1 MDLQHSKSYA
11 ALTQQSSQLFKPK
24 QLSFKQQM
32 GIQQDQQSSIVAYA
46 DSQIIDTGTYDAN
59 NDRIPYLNQQL
70 YSFKS
75 YRISTEMINGSPI
88 DQIQLILRENENL
101 KRSLNQKQQ
110 IIESLN
116 RSRKVKPRLDFSDF
130 KKNSRSLVQPQ
141 SQQESIKPKNVEI
154 KQSISQNYNKRIKLP
169 KIEDSIPTKE
179 DECNFTFAN
188 NFFNNNTCKNQKIN
202 FKQVFTQS
210 HLKKKFFT

>member
-1 MDLQHSKSYA
+1 MDLQHTKSYA
-11 ALTQQSSQLFKPK
+11 ALNQQNCQLFKPK
-24 QLSFKQQM
+24 ALSVRQQM
-32 GIQQDQQSSIVAYA
+32 AQIPMQTPRVQIKGLTTPKKIEDASNPQS
-46 DSQIIDTGTYDAN
+46 D
-59 NDRIPYLNQQL
+59 QQL

-75 YRISTEMINGSPI
+75 YRISTEIINGSPL
-88 DQIQLILRENENL
+88 DQIQLILRENEKL
-101 KRSLNQKQQ
+101 KRTLNQKQH
-110 IIESLN
+110 IIETLTTT
-116 RSRKVKPRLDFSDF
+116 RKVKPRFDFNDF
-130 KKNSRSLVQPQ
+130 KTNSRSLVQPQ
-141 SQQESIKPKNVEI
+141 SQQESIKPKNIEV

-169 KIEDSIPTKE
+169 KIEDSIPNNE

>member
-11 ALTQQSSQLFKPK
+11 AFNQQNCQLFKPK
-24 QLSFKQQM
+24 PLCLKQQM
-32 GIQQDQQSSIVAYA
+32 VQLPTETPRVQFKALTTPSSFEC
-46 DSQIIDTGTYDAN
+46 DSNQ
-59 NDRIPYLNQQL
+59 YLNQQL

-110 IIESLN
+110 IIESL
-116 RSRKVKPRLDFSDF
+116 SRTRKIKPRIDFNDL

-141 SQQESIKPKNVEI
+141 SQQESIKPKNIEA

-169 KIEDSIPTKE
+169 KIEDSIPNKE
-179 DECNFTFAN
+179 EDCNFTFAN
-188 NFFNNNTCKNQKIN
+188 NFFNNNTSKNQKIN

>member
-11 ALTQQSSQLFKPK
+11 ALSQQNSQLFKPK
-24 QLSFKQQM
+24 PLSFRQQMVQLSTETPRLQ
-32 GIQQDQQSSIVAYA
+32 IQALTTPTIIEG
-46 DSQIIDTGTYDAN
+46 DSN
-59 NDRIPYLNQQL
+59 PYVNQQP

-75 YRISTEMINGSPI
+75 YRISTEIINGSPI

-110 IIESLN
+110 IIESL
-116 RSRKVKPRLDFSDF
+116 SRTRKIKPRLDFSDL

-141 SQQESIKPKNVEI
+141 SQQESMKPKNIET

-169 KIEDSIPTKE
+169 KIEDSVQIKE

>member
-1 MDLQHSKSYA
+1 MDLQHSKSFA
-11 ALTQQSSQLFKPK
+11 ALTQQNSQLFKPK

-32 GIQQDQQSSIVAYA
+32 AQQPTQTHRLQIQALTTPTMTEC
-46 DSQIIDTGTYDAN
+46 DSN
-59 NDRIPYLNQQL
+59 PYVNQQL

-110 IIESLN
+110 IIESLS
-116 RSRKVKPRLDFSDF
+116 RSRKVKPRLDFSDL

-141 SQQESIKPKNVEI
+141 SQQESIKPKNIEI

>member
-11 ALTQQSSQLFKPK
+11 ALSYQNSQLFKPK
-24 QLSFKQQM
+24 PLSFRQQMVQLSTETPRLQ
-32 GIQQDQQSSIVAYA
+32 IQALTTPTIMEG
-46 DSQIIDTGTYDAN
+46 DSN
-59 NDRIPYLNQQL
+59 PYVNQQP

-75 YRISTEMINGSPI
+75 YRISTEIINGSPI

-110 IIESLN
+110 IIESL
-116 RSRKVKPRLDFSDF
+116 SRTRKIKPRLDFSDL

-141 SQQESIKPKNVEI
+141 SQQESMKPKNIET

-169 KIEDSIPTKE
+169 KIEDSVQIKE